1 MKETPEMQIQSPG
14 QEDPLE
20 KEMATRFS
28 ILASCQALVPETR
41 AGDIPDFMR
50 LVRAHLK
57 PESPMLSLLS
67 LPLELRVEARSAWSS
82 AKRPPET
89 EASLFTRP

>member
-1 MKETPEMQIQSPG
+1 MKETPEVQIQSLG

-50 LVRAHLK
+50 LTRAHLK
-57 PESPMLSLLS
+57 PESPTLNLLS
-67 LPLELRVEARSAWSS
+67 LPLELQVEAHPAWSS

-89 EASLFTRP
+89 EASLFTQP